1 MHVISYYF
9 NSKTKQKNYFKLS
22 TLLIN
27 LNTMKTKFVQVF
39 TSETF
44 LGGKIDFLLQKLVH
58 VGGKV

>member
-1 MHVISYYF
+1 MHVISYYL
-9 NSKTKQKNYFKLS
+9 NSKTRQKIYFKLS

-27 LNTMKTKFVQVF
+27 LNTLKTKFLQVF

-58 VGGKV
+58 VGGEV